1 MQHAFF
7 SHIQQQHPNPG
18 KFSDF
23 LSACQRPLRKSIR
36 VNTLKI
42 SVIDFKI
49 LAYKRGWELSII
61 PWCEEGFWIDDDS
74 TAEQFSLGNSGEHLL
89 GLFYIQEASSMLP
102 PIALLKKNLASNNLP
117 RKNLKILDLAAAP
130 GSKTTQL
137 AAMVNN
143 TGTILANELSAS
155 RLKVL
160 HANLARC
167 GVSNSCLSHF
177 DGTELDKPLK
187 GYFDA
192 ILVDAPCG
200 GEGTY
205 RKDQKALDNWS
216 LEAIQSIS
224 NIQKKLLRS
233 AWAMLKPGGRLVYS
247 TCTLSRGENQDVIQ
261 ALIDDVAADLT
272 IINLAELFHGAEK
285 ATTKEGFL
293 HVWPETFDCE
303 GFFVACLEK
312 SETAETEV
320 TDYKLSGQ
328 SPFHSLSSK
337 TTILVQEYFQQH
349 FGFDLSALS
358 EHLKIRNS
366 QREQQIWLFP
376 EQGDALREVMRLQ
389 RSGIRVCDLIDSRK
403 GTLIKTKNEFINCF
417 GKQFKSQVVELNA
430 SQAEALT
437 KGDNINFNVLDE
449 ENIQLEKGE
458 AICLF
463 HGAPLGLAKVIANKK
478 TTDGNII
485 KLKNNLQRDL
495 LRNNANYND

>member
-1 MQHAFF
+1 MKTQHPFF
-7 SHIQQQHPNPG
+7 THIQQQHPNPG

-42 SVIDFKI
+42 SVVDFKI
-49 LAYKRGWELSII
+49 LTNKRSWKLTDI
-61 PWCEEGFWIDDDS
+61 PWCEEGFWIDDIE
-74 TAEQFSLGNSGEHLL
+74 TVEQFQLGNSGEHLL

-102 PIALLKKNLASNNLP
+102 PIALLKDLTFKDSLANN
-117 RKNLKILDLAAAP
+117 KLKILDIAAAP

-160 HANLARC
+160 HANLQRC
-167 GVSNSCLSHF
+167 GVTNSCLSHF
-177 DGTELDKPLK
+177 DGTKLDKPLS

-192 ILVDAPCG
+192 ILLDAPCG

-216 LEAIQSIS
+216 LEAIKSIA
-224 NIQKKLLRS
+224 NTQKNLLKS

-247 TCTLSRGENQDVIQ
+247 TCTLSRGENQDVVQ
-261 ALIDDVAADLT
+261 TLINEVGEDLN
-272 IINLAELFHGAEK
+272 IINLSNLFNGAEK
-285 ATTKEGFL
+285 AITKEGFL

-312 SETAETEV
+312 SATAETKV

-328 SPFHSLSSK
+328 SPFHALPSK
-337 TTILVQEYFQQH
+337 TIMLIKQYYQQH
-349 FGFDLSALS
+349 FGFDISFMS
-358 EHLKIRNS
+358 ECLTIRKS

-376 EQGDALREVMRLQ
+376 EQTNHLRDVMRLQ
-389 RSGIRVCDLIDSRK
+389 RSGIRVCDLIESRK
-403 GTLIKTKNEFINCF
+403 GILIKTQNEFINCY
-417 GKQFKSQVVELNA
+417 GSEFKLQTVEFNA
-430 SQAEALT
+430 SEAMAWT
-437 KGDNINFNVLDE
+437 KGDNINVE
-449 ENIQLEKGE
+449 GNIQLEKGE
-458 AICLF
+458 AIALF
-463 HGAPLGLAKVIANKK
+463 HGIPLGLAKVIINK
-478 TTDGNII
+478 TTSGKTI
-485 KLKNNLQRDL
+485 KLKNNLPRDL
-495 LRNNANYND
+495 IRNNANFND